1 MNTVEKTQRLSIRVT
16 EKEKKMIQKK
26 AEKLKTTISA
36 LVINSVEKQITVN
49 LNTSDYRD
57 LVIQFRRIGNNVNSL
72 IREIRFSNYID
83 DSQVKEID
91 YQLKSLERLLKNEKV
106 KIDSTKM
113 EMEKMTARQL
123 RELLENQNKRV
134 PNYLIYED
142 IEEHIVSQLRSFID
156 LTIQSNLD
164 ETYPPYIEYFL
175 KSFQIHTY
183 DYDTIVDFSNVLDE
197 KIYAINQKLIARN
210 SQLEEEDFLTILNIL
225 DDYRKVRED

>member
-134 PNYLIYED
+134 PNYLIYE
-142 IEEHIVSQLRSFID
+142 ELKEHIVSQLRSFID

-183 DYDTIVDFSNVLDE
+183 DYDTIVDFSNALDE
-197 KIYAINQKLIARN
+197 KIYAINQKLSTRN
-210 SQLEEEDFLTILNIL
+210 GQLEEEDFLTILNVL

>member
-156 LTIQSNLD
+156 LTIQSDLD

-183 DYDTIVDFSNVLDE
+183 DYETIVDFSNVLDE

-210 SQLEEEDFLTILNIL
+210 SQLEEEDFLTILNVL

>member
-183 DYDTIVDFSNVLDE
+183 DYETIVDFSNVLDE

-210 SQLEEEDFLTILNIL
+210 SQLEEEDFLTILNVL

>member
-156 LTIQSNLD
+156 LTTQSNLD
-164 ETYPPYIEYFL
+164 ETYPSYIEYFL

>member
-134 PNYLIYED
+134 PNYLIYE
-142 IEEHIVSQLRSFID
+142 ELKEHIVSQLRSFID

-183 DYDTIVDFSNVLDE
+183 DYDTIVDFSNALDE

-210 SQLEEEDFLTILNIL
+210 SQLEEEDFLTILNVL

>member
-183 DYDTIVDFSNVLDE
+183 DYDTSVDFSNVLDE

-210 SQLEEEDFLTILNIL
+210 SQLEEEDFLTILNVL

>member
-106 KIDSTKM
+106 KIDSTKI

-156 LTIQSNLD
+156 LTIQSDLD

-210 SQLEEEDFLTILNIL
+210 SQL
-225 DDYRKVRED
+225 

>member
-91 YQLKSLERLLKNEKV
+91 
-106 KIDSTKM
+106 
-113 EMEKMTARQL
+113 
-123 RELLENQNKRV
+123 
-134 PNYLIYED
+134 
-142 IEEHIVSQLRSFID
+142 
-156 LTIQSNLD
+156 
-164 ETYPPYIEYFL
+164 
-175 KSFQIHTY
+175 
-183 DYDTIVDFSNVLDE
+183 
-197 KIYAINQKLIARN
+197 
-210 SQLEEEDFLTILNIL
+210 
-225 DDYRKVRED
+225 

>member
-36 LVINSVEKQITVN
+36 LVINSVEKQVTVN

-134 PNYLIYED
+134 PNYLIYEEL
-142 IEEHIVSQLRSFID
+142 EEHIVSQLRSFID

-183 DYDTIVDFSNVLDE
+183 DYETIVDFSNVLDE

-210 SQLEEEDFLTILNIL
+210 SQLEEEDFLSILNVL

>member
-134 PNYLIYED
+134 PNYLIYEN

-210 SQLEEEDFLTILNIL
+210 SQLEEEDFLTILNVL

>member
-57 LVIQFRRIGNNVNSL
+57 LAIQFRRIGNNVNSL

-106 KIDSTKM
+106 KIDSTKI

-123 RELLENQNKRV
+123 RDLLENQNKRV

-210 SQLEEEDFLTILNIL
+210 SQLEEEDFLTILNVL

>member
-134 PNYLIYED
+134 PNYLIYEEL
-142 IEEHIVSQLRSFID
+142 EEHIVSQLRSFID
-156 LTIQSNLD
+156 LTIQSDLD

-183 DYDTIVDFSNVLDE
+183 DYDTIVDFSNALDE

-210 SQLEEEDFLTILNIL
+210 SQLEEEDFLTILNVL

>member
-106 KIDSTKM
+106 KIDSTKI

-156 LTIQSNLD
+156 LTIQSDLD

-183 DYDTIVDFSNVLDE
+183 DYETIVDFSNVLDE

>member
-106 KIDSTKM
+106 KIDSTKI

-134 PNYLIYED
+134 PNYLIYEN

-175 KSFQIHTY
+175 KNFQIHTY

-210 SQLEEEDFLTILNIL
+210 SQLEEEDFLTILNVL

>member
-91 YQLKSLERLLKNEKV
+91 YQLKSLERLLKDEKV
-106 KIDSTKM
+106 KIDSTKI

-183 DYDTIVDFSNVLDE
+183 DYDTIVDFSNALDE

-210 SQLEEEDFLTILNIL
+210 SQLEEEDFLTILNVL

>member
-1 MNTVEKTQRLSIRVT
+1 MNAIEKTQRLSIRVT

-26 AEKLKTTISA
+26 ADQLKTTISA

-83 DSQVKEID
+83 DSQIKEID

-106 KIDSTKM
+106 KIDSTKI

-123 RELLENQNKRV
+123 RELLENQNKRI
-134 PNYLIYED
+134 PNYLIYEE
-142 IEEHIVSQLRSFID
+142 IEEHIISQLRSFID
-156 LTIQSNLD
+156 LTTQSNLD
-164 ETYPPYIEYFL
+164 ETYPSYIEYFL

-183 DYDTIVDFSNVLDE
+183 DYDTIVDFSNALDE
-197 KIYAINQKLIARN
+197 KIYAINQKLSTRN
-210 SQLEEEDFLTILNIL
+210 GQLEEEDFLTILNVL

>member
-106 KIDSTKM
+106 KIDSTKI

-134 PNYLIYED
+134 PNYLIYEEL
-142 IEEHIVSQLRSFID
+142 EEHIVSQLRSFID

-164 ETYPPYIEYFL
+164 ESYPPYIEYFL

-183 DYDTIVDFSNVLDE
+183 DYDTIVDFSNALDE

-210 SQLEEEDFLTILNIL
+210 SQLEEEDFLTILNVL

>member
-36 LVINSVEKQITVN
+36 LVINSVEKQVTVN

-106 KIDSTKM
+106 KIDSTKI

-156 LTIQSNLD
+156 LTIQSDLD

>member
-134 PNYLIYED
+134 PNYLIYEEL
-142 IEEHIVSQLRSFID
+142 EEHIVSQLRSFID
-156 LTIQSNLD
+156 LTIQSDLD

-183 DYDTIVDFSNVLDE
+183 DYDTIVDFSTTNPVEALNKVAVQTANERNNFFIINV
-197 KIYAINQKLIARN
+197 
-210 SQLEEEDFLTILNIL
+210 F
-225 DDYRKVRED
+225 

>member
-83 DSQVKEID
+83 DSQIKEID

-134 PNYLIYED
+134 PNYLIYEEL
-142 IEEHIVSQLRSFID
+142 EEHIVSQLRSFID

-183 DYDTIVDFSNVLDE
+183 DYETIVDFSNVLDE

>member
-106 KIDSTKM
+106 KIDSTKI

-134 PNYLIYED
+134 PNYLIYEEL
-142 IEEHIVSQLRSFID
+142 EEHIVSQLRSFID

-210 SQLEEEDFLTILNIL
+210 SQLEEEDFLTILNVL

>member
-106 KIDSTKM
+106 KIDSTKI

-134 PNYLIYED
+134 PNYLIYEEL
-142 IEEHIVSQLRSFID
+142 EEHIVSQLRSFID
-156 LTIQSNLD
+156 LTIQSDLD

-183 DYDTIVDFSNVLDE
+183 DYETIVDFSNVLDE

-210 SQLEEEDFLTILNIL
+210 SQLEEEDFLTILNVL

>member
-36 LVINSVEKQITVN
+36 LVINSVEKQVTVN

-134 PNYLIYED
+134 PNYLIYEEL
-142 IEEHIVSQLRSFID
+142 EEHIVSQLRSFID

-164 ETYPPYIEYFL
+164 ETYP
-175 KSFQIHTY
+175 
-183 DYDTIVDFSNVLDE
+183 
-197 KIYAINQKLIARN
+197 
-210 SQLEEEDFLTILNIL
+210 
-225 DDYRKVRED
+225 

>member
-106 KIDSTKM
+106 KIDSTKI

-134 PNYLIYED
+134 PNYLIYEEL
-142 IEEHIVSQLRSFID
+142 EEHIVSQLRSFID

-183 DYDTIVDFSNVLDE
+183 DYETIVDFSNVLDE

>member
-134 PNYLIYED
+134 PNYLIYEEL
-142 IEEHIVSQLRSFID
+142 EEHIVSQLRSFID

-183 DYDTIVDFSNVLDE
+183 DYETIVDFSNVLDE

>member
-106 KIDSTKM
+106 KIDSTKI

-183 DYDTIVDFSNVLDE
+183 DYETIVDFSNVLDE

>member
-134 PNYLIYED
+134 PNYLIYEEL
-142 IEEHIVSQLRSFID
+142 EEHIVSQLRSFID

-183 DYDTIVDFSNVLDE
+183 DYDTIVDFSNALDE

-210 SQLEEEDFLTILNIL
+210 SQLEEEDFLTILNVL

>member
-106 KIDSTKM
+106 KIDSTKI

-134 PNYLIYED
+134 PNYLIYEEL
-142 IEEHIVSQLRSFID
+142 EEHIVSQLRSFID

>member
-57 LVIQFRRIGNNVNSL
+57 LVIQFRRIGDNVNSL

-106 KIDSTKM
+106 KIDSTKI

-142 IEEHIVSQLRSFID
+142 IEEHIISQLRSFID

-183 DYDTIVDFSNVLDE
+183 DYETIVDFSNVLDE

>member
-91 YQLKSLERLLKNEKV
+91 YQLKSLERL
-106 KIDSTKM
+106 
-113 EMEKMTARQL
+113 
-123 RELLENQNKRV
+123 
-134 PNYLIYED
+134 
-142 IEEHIVSQLRSFID
+142 
-156 LTIQSNLD
+156 
-164 ETYPPYIEYFL
+164 
-175 KSFQIHTY
+175 
-183 DYDTIVDFSNVLDE
+183 
-197 KIYAINQKLIARN
+197 
-210 SQLEEEDFLTILNIL
+210 
-225 DDYRKVRED
+225 

>member
-36 LVINSVEKQITVN
+36 LVINSVEKQVTVN

-106 KIDSTKM
+106 KIDSTKI

-142 IEEHIVSQLRSFID
+142 IEEHIISQLRSFID

-210 SQLEEEDFLTILNIL
+210 SQLEEEDFLTILNVL

>member
-1 MNTVEKTQRLSIRVT
+1 M
-16 EKEKKMIQKK
+16 
-26 AEKLKTTISA
+26 
-36 LVINSVEKQITVN
+36 VINSVEKQITVN

-106 KIDSTKM
+106 KIDSTKI

-156 LTIQSNLD
+156 LTIQSDLD

-210 SQLEEEDFLTILNIL
+210 SQLEEEDFLTILNVL

>member
-106 KIDSTKM
+106 KIDSTKI

-134 PNYLIYED
+134 PNYLIYEEL
-142 IEEHIVSQLRSFID
+142 EEHIVSQLRSFID

-175 KSFQIHTY
+175 KNFQIHTY

-210 SQLEEEDFLTILNIL
+210 SQLEEEDFLTILNVL

>member
-156 LTIQSNLD
+156 LTIQSDLD

-175 KSFQIHTY
+175 KSFQIHTD

-210 SQLEEEDFLTILNIL
+210 SQLEEEDFLTILNVL

>member
-210 SQLEEEDFLTILNIL
+210 SQLEEEDFLTILNVL

>member
-106 KIDSTKM
+106 KIDSTKI

-134 PNYLIYED
+134 PNYLIYEEL
-142 IEEHIVSQLRSFID
+142 EEHIVSQLRSFID

-183 DYDTIVDFSNVLDE
+183 DYDTIVDFSNALDE

-210 SQLEEEDFLTILNIL
+210 SQLEEEDFLTILNVL

>member
-91 YQLKSLERLLKNEKV
+91 YQLKILERLLKNEKV

-134 PNYLIYED
+134 PNYLIYEEL
-142 IEEHIVSQLRSFID
+142 EEHIVSQLRSFID

-183 DYDTIVDFSNVLDE
+183 DYETIVDFSNVLDE

-210 SQLEEEDFLTILNIL
+210 SQLEEEDFLTILNVL

>member
-72 IREIRFSNYID
+72 IREIRFSNHID

-106 KIDSTKM
+106 KIDSTKI

-134 PNYLIYED
+134 PNYLIYEEL
-142 IEEHIVSQLRSFID
+142 EEHIVSQLRSFID
-156 LTIQSNLD
+156 LTIQSDLD

-210 SQLEEEDFLTILNIL
+210 SQLEEEDFLTILNI
-225 DDYRKVRED
+225 

>member
-134 PNYLIYED
+134 PNYLIYEEL
-142 IEEHIVSQLRSFID
+142 EEHIVSQLRSFID

-183 DYDTIVDFSNVLDE
+183 DYETIVDFSNVLDE

-210 SQLEEEDFLTILNIL
+210 SQLEEEDFLTILNIQITFS
-225 DDYRKVRED
+225 